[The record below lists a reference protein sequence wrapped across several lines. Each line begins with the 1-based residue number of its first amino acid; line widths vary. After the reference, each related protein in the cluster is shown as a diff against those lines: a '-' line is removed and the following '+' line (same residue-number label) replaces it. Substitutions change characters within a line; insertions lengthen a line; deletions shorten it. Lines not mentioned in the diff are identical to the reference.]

1 METLL
6 VWVLPVMCGSH
17 ELSTS
22 IKQRMDLKA
31 KAPFGRP
38 SCELRKR
45 HTAGS
50 QLLNVVADVEEA
62 SRVQSNAEQSLLKG
76 VGP

>member
-1 METLL
+1 
-6 VWVLPVMCGSH
+6 
-17 ELSTS
+17 
-22 IKQRMDLKA
+22 MDLMA